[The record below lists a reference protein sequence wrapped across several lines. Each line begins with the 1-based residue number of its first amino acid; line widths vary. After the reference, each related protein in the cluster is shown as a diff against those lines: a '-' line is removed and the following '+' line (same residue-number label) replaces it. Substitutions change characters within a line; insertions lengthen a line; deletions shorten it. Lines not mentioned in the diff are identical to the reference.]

1 MFVGETMQNHQDTLE
16 DIIWGMEASTSE
28 LSLTLAICNY
38 PELRDRLIESLHEQ
52 CALRVRTV
60 TLSPDVVR
68 LSDALAE
75 AVGEDPPESLM
86 VRGFESLAHLNDA
99 LVVANLGR
107 DTFRDRFPF
116 PLVLWMDDEVSV
128 RLVRIAPDFENW
140 AGIPSR
146 FEPSDDEL
154 LDMLVRNADAL
165 FDEIVKPD
173 ACLMQSEYPL
183 SSRKSEFLS
192 FLSADLEER
201 ALPLSPES
209 DAALQFFQGKD
220 AQDKGCLDSAI
231 QFYQAARSFW
241 KGKDREREGVLLYFI
256 AKCHEGR
263 DDLKT
268 AASFFRECTAAF
280 AEHEQ
285 IRARCMCGLCGV
297 LKASGDKW
305 EELKTLAETA
315 LQLSQTC
322 GDAGACASC
331 HLFLTEAALFRKDR

>member
-1 MFVGETMQNHQDTLE
+1 MQNNNDTLD
-16 DIIWGMEASTSE
+16 DIIWSIEASPGE
-28 LSLTLAICNY
+28 FSLGLAMCNY
-38 PELRDRLIESLHEQ
+38 PELRDRLIESLQEK
-52 CALRVRTV
+52 CSLDIRTVALR
-60 TLSPDVVR
+60 PDVIR
-68 LSDALAE
+68 LSDALSK
-75 AVGEDPPESLM
+75 AVGEDSPDALTVS
-86 VRGFESLAHLNDA
+86 GFESLVRLGDVLAG
-99 LVVANLGR
+99 ANLS
-107 DTFRDRFPF
+107 RDRFREKFQF
-116 PLVLWMDDEVSV
+116 PLVLWMDDAVL
-128 RLVRIAPDFENW
+128 RKLGRIAPDFENW

-154 LDMLVRNADAL
+154 LDMLVRNAEAL
-165 FDEIVKPD
+165 FDEILKPD

-256 AKCHEGR
+256 AKCHEGK
-263 DDLKT
+263 DDLET

-280 AEHEQ
+280 GEHEQ
-285 IRARCMCGLCGV
+285 IRARCKYLINNFV
-297 LKASGDKW
+297 TFPK
-305 EELKTLAETA
+305 
-315 LQLSQTC
+315 
-322 GDAGACASC
+322 
-331 HLFLTEAALFRKDR
+331 R